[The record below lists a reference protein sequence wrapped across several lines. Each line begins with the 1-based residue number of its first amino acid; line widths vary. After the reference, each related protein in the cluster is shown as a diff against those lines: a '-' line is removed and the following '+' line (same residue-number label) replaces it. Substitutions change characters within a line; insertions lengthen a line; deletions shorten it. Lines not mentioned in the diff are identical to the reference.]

1 MDWRFRPVA
10 DAGTVVSPPGESDLM
25 SYLMQL
31 ADRFPDLPPTVLLK
45 ADALRHGVRP
55 VAEIEIEIGPLR
67 EMRLSGRPRAA
78 GPPVEADR

>member
-1 MDWRFRPVA
+1 
-10 DAGTVVSPPGESDLM
+10 M

-55 VAEIEIEIGPLR
+55 VAEIEIGPLR